1 LPRQEHSLSLYSQND
16 KTMTST
22 TTIEKVRNYQGQ
34 NSFVIKMKDTVA
46 KYGGLT
52 PKQLAAV
59 EKCLNATVQV
69 DMNNLPEDLKR
80 IVEYKGENPFVKDI
94 AAKFKQ
100 YGSLTENQKAAALK
114 QIQKEEDKEK
124 TIRMNWPTI
133 GETIKLGR
141 KVGKQLAE
149 TYELKFNPILIDIT
163 KLLAVSPKA
172 VKFAGKMTVKRG
184 KVCTCCMKTLT
195 DEFSM
200 LTGMGKICAGH
211 VGVEYITDASQAD
224 RFREEY
230 LKRVEEIG
238 EMEFWVPKSQIKKWD
253 GSTEAILRVM

>member
-1 LPRQEHSLSLYSQND
+1 
-16 KTMTST
+16 
-22 TTIEKVRNYQGQ
+22 
-34 NSFVIKMKDTVA
+34 MKDTVA

-69 DMNNLPEDLKR
+69 NMEELPEDLKR
-80 IVEYKGENPFVKDI
+80 IVEYAGENLFVKDI
-94 AAKFKQ
+94 ASKFKQ
-100 YGSLTENQKAAALK
+100 YGSLTENQKTAAVK

-124 TIRMNWPTI
+124 TIRMNWPTV

-141 KVGKQLAE
+141 KVGVQLKE
-149 TYELKFNPILIDIT
+149 KYGLEFNPILIDIT
-163 KLLAVSPKA
+163 SLKAVSPKA
-172 VKFAGKMTVKRG
+172 VLFTGKKTVKRG
-184 KVCTCCMKTLT
+184 KVCTCCMRTLT

-200 LTGMGKICAGH
+200 LTGLGKICAGH
-211 VGVEYITDASQAD
+211 MRVEYITDASQAD
-224 RFREEY
+224 RFREDY

-253 GSTEAILRVM
+253 GMTEAILRTM

>member
-1 LPRQEHSLSLYSQND
+1 
-16 KTMTST
+16 MTT
-22 TTIEKVRNYQGQ
+22 TTISIQDKVRNYQGQ
-34 NSFVIKMKDTVA
+34 NRFILSMKESM
-46 KYGGLT
+46 KKWGGLT
-52 PKQLAAV
+52 PKQKEAA
-59 EKCLNATVQV
+59 EKALNSEVKV
-69 DMNNLPEDLKR
+69 IDKENLPEDLKR
-80 IVEYKGENPFVKDI
+80 IVDYKGENPFVKDI
-94 AAKFKQ
+94 ASKFQKYGTLTSKQ
-100 YGSLTENQKAAALK
+100 IQAAVN

-124 TIRMNWPTI
+124 TVRMNWPTI

-141 KVGKQLAE
+141 KKGE
-149 TYELKFNPILIDIT
+149 ELKVKYGLNFNPILIDIT
-163 KLLAVSPKA
+163 RLKAVSPKA
-172 VKFAGKMTVKRG
+172 VLFTGKMTVKRG

-211 VGVEYITDASQAD
+211 VGVEYITDASQAE

-253 GSTEAILRVM
+253 GMTEAILKTM

>member
-1 LPRQEHSLSLYSQND
+1 
-16 KTMTST
+16 MTST
-22 TTIEKVRNYQGQ
+22 TTIQDKVRNYQGQ
-34 NSFVIKMKDTVA
+34 NSFVIKMKDVLA
-46 KYGGLT
+46 KYKGLT
-52 PKQLAAV
+52 PKQLEAV
-59 EKCLNATVQV
+59 EKCLNATSQV
-69 DMNNLPEDLKR
+69 NMEELPEDLKR
-80 IVEYKGENPFVKDI
+80 IVDYKGENPFVKDI

-100 YGSLTENQKAAALK
+100 YGSLTENQKGAALR

-141 KVGKQLAE
+141 KVGVQLKE
-149 TYELKFNPILIDIT
+149 KYGLKFNPILIDIT
-163 KLLAVSPKA
+163 SLKAVSPKA
-172 VKFAGKMTVKRG
+172 VLFTGKMTVKRG

-211 VGVEYITDASQAD
+211 VGVEYITDASQAE

-230 LKRVEEIG
+230 LKRVDEIG

-253 GSTEAILRVM
+253 GVTSSIVETI

>member
-1 LPRQEHSLSLYSQND
+1 
-16 KTMTST
+16 MTST

-59 EKCLNATVQV
+59 EKCLNATAQV

-230 LKRVEEIG
+230 LKKVEEIG